1 MAQLVGHG
9 AFFAIGVSVAVVWLG
24 LKYHKTHDGQIGAR
38 IEGNLPLELL
48 WSVIPTI
55 IAMFMFGW
63 GASVFYH
70 LRRPPDEALAEGRD
84 VIQVSVRLW
93 DGKTIAWLYR
103 NGEVMERRDDDE
115 YAHIKVRLA
124 EADQARF
131 ARLTDAGKSGESR
144 PVTH

>member
-1 MAQLVGHG
+1 MLNATGRANEPQIAVSALTGEGCPALLALV
-9 AFFAIGVSVAVVWLG
+9 
-24 LKYHKTHDGQIGAR
+24 
-38 IEGNLPLELL
+38 
-48 WSVIPTI
+48 
-55 IAMFMFGW
+55 
-63 GASVFYH
+63 
-70 LRRPPDEALAEGRD
+70 DEELAEGRD

-103 NGEVMERRDDDE
+103 NGEVLERRDDEE

-131 ARLTDAGKSGESR
+131 ARLTDVGKPGENR